1 MSPWRLLPQERRSR
15 IAIAVVATLIMMFPA
30 SYLFLLA
37 EERYSVWQASKMLDA
52 LEAIRLGDPAG
63 KFEQAV
69 RGCEIERAN
78 ANYRCTMTAGAW
90 RFGPLWMLMSKLPN
104 GPSYE
109 FGQLLNR
116 TGLRYWSL
124 SASSTVQDERIQ
136 SVSVHSFV
144 AGSSEVLGASWAITE
159 QVPAHHYGLR
169 VWSADQERTYMG
181 WYHITSVPSGEGF
194 TVHATP
200 ASTENELRARH
211 INRSCL
217 FSSRGC
223 DGLCELLPD
232 VVPVLKERGS
242 SWGGGTSA
250 TPAKCDLR

>member
-1 MSPWRLLPQERRSR
+1 MSRWRLLPQAKKGR
-15 IAIAVVATLIMMFPA
+15 IAAAVVATLIMTFPA
-30 SYLFLLA
+30 AYLFLLA

-52 LEAIRLGDPAG
+52 LEAIRLGDPAR

-78 ANYRCTMTAGAW
+78 ANYGCTVTAGAW
-90 RFGPLWMLMSKLPN
+90 RFGPLWILMSKLPN
-104 GPSYE
+104 DRSYE
-109 FGQLLNR
+109 LGQLLNR
-116 TGLRYWSL
+116 SGLRYWSL
-124 SASSTVQDERIQ
+124 SASSTIQGGQIQ

-144 AGSSEVLGASWAITE
+144 AGRDEALGASWAITE
-159 QVPAHHYGLR
+159 RVPGHHYGLR

-200 ASTENELRARH
+200 ASTKKELDARR

-242 SWGGGTSA
+242 SWGGGTGA